1 MTALDISEQ
10 IDRKYAKDLER
21 IKKFC
26 LMDDDFFTKCFEGN
40 TACIELVLRIVL
52 EKQDLKVLDV
62 RTQVFIENILDHSVR
77 FDVVATDDAGK
88 KYDIEIQRRNQG
100 ASRKRARYHS
110 SMMDANFLQKST
122 DFDKLPETYV
132 IFITE
137 HDVMGKGLPLY
148 SVERYILETGEKFED
163 DSHIIYVKGSYRD
176 ESTVGKLMSD
186 FFCTDTK
193 EMNYGVLA
201 ERVSFFKE
209 TKEGVLTMCKI
220 LEDVRNE
227 GINIGRN
234 EGAKESL
241 IETVKEM
248 LSDGVPLEKIVKYSK
263 LSVDEVKKI
272 RDGRMA

>member
-1 MTALDISEQ
+1 MTGLDISEQ

-26 LMDDDFFTKCFEGN
+26 LMDDDFFTKCFEGH

-62 RTQVFIENILDHSVR
+62 RTQVFIENISDHSVR

-137 HDVMGKGLPLY
+137 HDVMGEGWPIY
-148 SVERYILETGEKFED
+148 QIERCFLKNGQRFND
-163 DSHIIYVKGSYRD
+163 GSHIIYVNGAYRD
-176 ESTVGKLMSD
+176 ESPIGKLMSD
-186 FFCTDTK
+186 FFCTDPK

-220 LEDVRNE
+220 MEDVRNE

-234 EGAKESL
+234 EGKV
-241 IETVKEM
+241 ETAKEM
-248 LSDGVPLEKIVKYSK
+248 LRDGVPLEKIAKYSK
-263 LSVDEVKKI
+263 LSVDEVKKL
-272 RDGRMA
+272 RDGKLI